1 MHSVG
6 IDLHRKRSH
15 IAVIDEEGEQLLSR
29 RIINDPQTFLALLEG
44 VGECRVALEATY
56 GWEWLADVLQ
66 DAGYD
71 LHLAH
76 PMRKGDRVG
85 AGEDRRRRRAHA
97 GAAVA
102 RRPFARGLH
111 RAARAARPARSA
123 APPRRADPDALGAEE
138 PRLGGPGQ
146 ERPYSD
152 LFGPGGLRFL
162 AELELRDGPRRRL
175 DSTLA
180 LIADFSREIDATSR
194 EIDARAH
201 DDPYV
206 PVLCQIRG
214 VGRYIAMLVI
224 AEVGDITRFAT
235 ARRLCSWA
243 GLTPTVRSSDGKARL
258 GHIPGQG
265 SPPLRWALVE
275 AAQHA
280 AGGSGPLRQS
290 YEQIAKRRGKQIA
303 KVAIARRILTL
314 CFYGLRDG
322 EIRCLAPRATAR
334 AIRTPAANACPPR
347 PSCAATPGRSDSS
360 SEARPLSIAS
370 DPPPGGERRPPT

>member
-1 MHSVG
+1 MPRALSETPDRGRPTDAFCRHRLAPQALAHRGHRRGGRATAVAADHQRPADVPGAAGGRRGVSG
-6 IDLHRKRSH
+6 RAGGDLRLGV
-15 IAVIDEEGEQLLSR
+15 AGR
-29 RIINDPQTFLALLEG
+29 RAPGRRL
-44 VGECRVALEATY
+44 RVAPGAP
-56 GWEWLADVLQ
+56 
-66 DAGYD
+66 DA
-71 LHLAH
+71 HQ
-76 PMRKGDRVG
+76 GDRVG

-97 GAAVA
+97 GAPAA

-111 RAARAARPARSA
+111 RPARAARPARSA
-123 APPRRADPDALGAEE
+123 APPRRADPGALGAEE
-138 PRLGGPGQ
+138 PGLGVLAKNGI

-152 LFGPGGLRFL
+152 LFGPAGLRFL

-180 LIADFSREIDATSR
+180 LIGDFTREIDATSR
-194 EIDARAH
+194 EIDTRAH

-243 GLTPTVRSSDGKARL
+243 GLTPPVRSPAGKPRL
-258 GHIPGQG
+258 GNISGQG

-280 AGGSGPLRQS
+280 AGGGGPLRDS

-314 CFYGLRDG
+314 CVYGLRDG

-334 AIRTPAANACPPR
+334 AIRTPAVSA
-347 PSCAATPGRSDSS
+347 
-360 SEARPLSIAS
+360 
-370 DPPPGGERRPPT
+370 